1 MPGPPGE
8 AMNDAKGEMM
18 ETIRRLRCFMIA
30 PRALLVTACGRSAG
44 VPTAQARACTDN
56 NQIAGEIR
64 EAPIVAVKNVIARAI
79 AG

>member
-1 MPGPPGE
+1 MRSPPGE

-30 PRALLVTACGRSAG
+30 PTALLGTACGRSAG
-44 VPTAQARACTDN
+44 VPAAQARACTDN
-56 NQIAGEIR
+56 NLFVDEIR
-64 EAPIVAVKNVIARAI
+64 EAPIAAVENVIARAI